1 MPEEAEKEAQVEEAA
16 PEEPEEED
24 EDEFFNGQSTNPAE
38 AAYKQSESSWN
49 SEKPTWGDD
58 AE

>member
-1 MPEEAEKEAQVEEAA
+1 MIQR
-16 PEEPEEED
+16 PEEED
-24 EDEFFNGQSTNPAE
+24 DDEFYNGQSTNPAE

-49 SEKPTWGDD
+49 AEKPTWGDD